1 MIAVFLRE
9 VKAYFSS
16 YLAWSLVAAYLVIYG
31 VITAFSL
38 EDLAQISMQA
48 MGGGQPINVMEM
60 MVPPLLSMM
69 GFLLLFFLPLLT
81 MRLFS
86 GEKRSG
92 TLDLLLTYPLT
103 EAQIIGGKL
112 LATMLVVVLMLAF
125 SLSGFIILGK
135 LTSIEWQVV
144 ASGYLGLLLLAAS
157 FISFGM
163 WVSSLTASQA
173 VSGAATYGG
182 LLIFWILDG
191 IDRTGIIKQYFG
203 DLSPLGHLTTMTKG
217 VIDTQNL
224 VYFIAFSFLFLF
236 LTARVLE
243 SRKWRG

>member
-16 YLAWSLVAAYLVIYG
+16 AVAWSLVAAFLVIYG

-48 MGGGQPINVMEM
+48 MGGGQPINIMEM

-69 GFLLLFFLPLLT
+69 GFLLLFFLPPLT
-81 MRLFS
+81 MRIFS

-92 TLDLLLTYPLT
+92 TLDLLLTYPLR
-103 EAQIIGGKL
+103 ERDIILGKL
-112 LATMLVVVLMLAF
+112 MAAMLVVVLMLAF
-125 SLSGFIILGK
+125 SLSGFIILAK
-135 LTSIEWQVV
+135 LSAIEWQVV

-163 WVSSLTASQA
+163 WVSSLTSSQVVA
-173 VSGAATYGG
+173 VSVTYGG

-191 IDRTGIIKQYFG
+191 IDRTGLLKQRFG
-203 DLSPLGHLTTMTKG
+203 DLSPLGHLTNMTKG